1 MNAPAPAASGLITTQ
16 TSRVGG
22 PHEAAANHGAGLA
35 SPYTASG
42 NQTTQ
47 ATNQLRMLL
56 LSGEIHSGV
65 RLTEQSLVERLGVSR
80 TPVRAALQR
89 IEQEGLLEALPGGG
103 FRPRQYSRSDIW
115 DAIEIHAAVESL
127 AARRAAEHGATP
139 TLIAQARETL
149 LRIDAVLA
157 PAELSVEGYRQYMAR
172 NEEFH
177 GLLAAM
183 SGSSMIERQ
192 LERSAHHPLVAPIN
206 CALIQERMPMVRDEL
221 IRAQEQHRHILDAI
235 RRHQSAR
242 AESLTQEHARLYARN
257 LMMAIQMRGIPLIHS
272 A

>member
-1 MNAPAPAASGLITTQ
+1 MDPIDPRSSESTRVIATLRQLIVSGALPAGE
-16 TSRVGG
+16 RV
-22 PHEAAANHGAGLA
+22 A
-35 SPYTASG
+35 
-42 NQTTQ
+42 
-47 ATNQLRMLL
+47 
-56 LSGEIHSGV
+56 EIPV
-65 RLTEQSLVERLGVSR
+65 AERLGVSR

-115 DAIEIHAAVESL
+115 DAIEIHAAIESL

-139 TLIAQARETL
+139 TLIAQTRETL

-157 PAELSVEGYRQYMAR
+157 PAELTVEGYRQFMIR

-206 CALIQERMPMVRDEL
+206 CALIQERMPMVRNEL

-235 RRHQSAR
+235 RRHQGAR

-257 LMMAIQMRGIPLIHS
+257 LMMAIQMRGIPLIHG